1 MIRAVIFDLDGTLK
15 EFNLDI
21 KACRTKIINLLTQQ
35 GFPRSLFSIKET
47 AFDMLVKVKKY
58 LTAKGLEK
66 HKFAKIKDVV
76 FSVVEDFELEAAR
89 TAKMFAGIPETLK
102 ALRGMRLKIALCTIS
117 SEKTTSYI
125 LKRFHLEQ
133 FFDAVIT
140 RESVFEVK
148 PHPTHLEAALNALKV
163 KSQEAMLVGDSV
175 KDIEC
180 AIQLNVLAV
189 GVTTGLSSKE
199 ELTRSGAHYIA
210 SSANEIPILVEQLRK
225 NSEKFTSDHDGL
237 NSKLKQDNTTS

>member
-1 MIRAVIFDLDGTLK
+1 MIKAVIFDLDGTLK

-21 KACRTKIINLLTQQ
+21 KACRTKIVSLLTQR
-35 GFPRSLFSIKET
+35 GFSRSLFSLNET

-58 LTAKGLEK
+58 LTAKGMEK
-66 HKFAKIKDVV
+66 QEFAKIKDMI

-89 TAKMFAGIPETLK
+89 TAKIFADIPETLK
-102 ALRGMRLKIALCTIS
+102 ALRDMKLEIALCTIS
-117 SEKTTSYI
+117 SEKATSYI

-140 RESVFEVK
+140 RDSVFEVK
-148 PHPTHLEAALNALKV
+148 PHPKHLEAALDALKV
-163 KSQEAMLVGDSV
+163 RSQEAVLVGDSV

-189 GVTTGLSSKE
+189 GVTTGLSSIE
-199 ELTRSGAHYIA
+199 ELTCSGAHYIA
-210 SSANEIPILVEQLRK
+210 SSANDIPILIQKL
-225 NSEKFTSDHDGL
+225 NSE
-237 NSKLKQDNTTS
+237 NSEYHSPI

>member
-21 KACRTKIINLLTQQ
+21 KGCRTKIINLLTQE
-35 GFPRSLFSIKET
+35 GFSRSLFSLNES
-47 AFDMLVKVKKY
+47 AFDMLKTVKKY
-58 LTAKGLEK
+58 LITEDGKKQE
-66 HKFAKIKDVV
+66 FAKIEDMI

-102 ALRGMRLKIALCTIS
+102 ALRDMKLKIALCTIS
-117 SEKTTSYI
+117 SEKTTNYI

-163 KSQEAMLVGDSV
+163 KSQEAVLVGDSV

-189 GVTTGLSSKE
+189 GVTTGLSSIE
-199 ELTRSGAHYIA
+199 ELTCSGAHYIA
-210 SSANEIPILVEQLRK
+210 SSANEIPILIQQLNSK
-225 NSEKFTSDHDGL
+225 NSEYLSPV
-237 NSKLKQDNTTS
+237 

>member
-1 MIRAVIFDLDGTLK
+1 MIKAVIFDLDGTLK

-21 KACRTKIINLLTQQ
+21 KACRTKIISLLTQR
-35 GFPRSLFSIKET
+35 GFSRSLFSLNES
-47 AFDMLVKVKKY
+47 AFDMLKKVKKY
-58 LTAKGLEK
+58 LITEDGKKQE
-66 HKFAKIKDVV
+66 FAKIKDMI

-89 TAKMFAGIPETLK
+89 TAKIFAGIPETLK
-102 ALRGMRLKIALCTIS
+102 ALRDMKLEIALCTIS
-117 SEKTTSYI
+117 SEKATSYI

-148 PHPTHLEAALNALKV
+148 PHPKHLEAALDALKV
-163 KSQEAMLVGDSV
+163 RSQEAVLVGDSV

-189 GVTTGLSSKE
+189 GVTTGLSSIE
-199 ELTRSGAHYIA
+199 ELTCSGAHYIA
-210 SSANEIPILVEQLRK
+210 SSANDIPILIQKL
-225 NSEKFTSDHDGL
+225 NSE
-237 NSKLKQDNTTS
+237 NSEYLSPV

>member
-1 MIRAVIFDLDGTLK
+1 MIKAVIFDLDGTLK

-21 KACRTKIINLLTQQ
+21 KACRTKIVSLLTQR
-35 GFPRSLFSIKET
+35 GFSRSLFSLNET

-58 LTAKGLEK
+58 LTAKGMEK
-66 HKFAKIKDVV
+66 QEFAKIKDMI

-89 TAKMFAGIPETLK
+89 TAKIFADIPETLK
-102 ALRGMRLKIALCTIS
+102 ALRDMKLEIALCTIS
-117 SEKTTSYI
+117 SEKATSYI

-140 RESVFEVK
+140 RDSVFEVK
-148 PHPTHLEAALNALKV
+148 PHPKHLEAALDALKV
-163 KSQEAMLVGDSV
+163 RSQEAVLVGDSV

-189 GVTTGLSSKE
+189 GVTTGLSSIE
-199 ELTRSGAHYIA
+199 ELTCSGAHYIA
-210 SSANEIPILVEQLRK
+210 SSANEIPILIQKL
-225 NSEKFTSDHDGL
+225 NSE
-237 NSKLKQDNTTS
+237 NSEYLSPI

>member
-15 EFNLDI
+15 EFNLDT

-35 GFPRSLFSIKET
+35 SFSRSLFSIKET

-66 HKFAKIKDVV
+66 QEFAKIKDMV

-102 ALRGMRLKIALCTIS
+102 ALRDMKLKIALCTIS

-125 LKRFHLEQ
+125 LKRFYLEQ

-163 KSQEAMLVGDSV
+163 ESQEAVLVGDSV

-189 GVTTGLSSKE
+189 GVTTGLSSIE
-199 ELTRSGAHYIA
+199 ELTCSGAHYIA
-210 SSANEIPILVEQLRK
+210 SSANDIPILIQKLNSK
-225 NSEKFTSDHDGL
+225 NSEYLSPV
-237 NSKLKQDNTTS
+237 

>member
-1 MIRAVIFDLDGTLK
+1 MIKAVIFDLDGTLK

-21 KACRTKIINLLTQQ
+21 KACRTKIVSLLTQR
-35 GFPRSLFSIKET
+35 GFSRSLFSLNET
-47 AFDMLVKVKKY
+47 AFDMLLKVKKY
-58 LTAKGLEK
+58 FTAKGMEK
-66 HKFAKIKDVV
+66 QEFAKIKDMI

-89 TAKMFAGIPETLK
+89 TAKIFAGIPETLK
-102 ALRGMRLKIALCTIS
+102 ALRHMKLKIALCIIS
-117 SEKTTSYI
+117 SEKVTSYI

-148 PHPTHLEAALNALKV
+148 PHPKHLEAALDALKV
-163 KSQEAMLVGDSV
+163 RSQEAVLVGDSV

-189 GVTTGLSSKE
+189 GVMTGLSSIE
-199 ELTRSGAHYIA
+199 ELTCSGAHYIA
-210 SSANEIPILVEQLRK
+210 SSANDIPILIQK
-225 NSEKFTSDHDGL
+225 INSE
-237 NSKLKQDNTTS
+237 NSEYLSPV

>member
-1 MIRAVIFDLDGTLK
+1 MIKAVIFDLDGTLK

-21 KACRTKIINLLTQQ
+21 KACRTKIISLLTQR
-35 GFPRSLFSIKET
+35 GFSRSLFSLNES
-47 AFDMLVKVKKY
+47 AFDMLKKVKKY
-58 LTAKGLEK
+58 LITEDGKKQE
-66 HKFAKIKDVV
+66 FAKIKDMI

-89 TAKMFAGIPETLK
+89 TAKIFAGIPETLK
-102 ALRGMRLKIALCTIS
+102 ALRDMKLEIALCTIS
-117 SEKTTSYI
+117 SEKATSYI

-148 PHPTHLEAALNALKV
+148 PHPKHLEAALDALKV
-163 KSQEAMLVGDSV
+163 RSQEAVLVGDSV

-189 GVTTGLSSKE
+189 GVTTGLSSIE
-199 ELTRSGAHYIA
+199 ELTCSGAHYIA
-210 SSANEIPILVEQLRK
+210 SSANEIPILIQKL
-225 NSEKFTSDHDGL
+225 NSE
-237 NSKLKQDNTTS
+237 NSEYHSPI

>member
-1 MIRAVIFDLDGTLK
+1 MIKAVIFDLDGTLK

-21 KACRTKIINLLTQQ
+21 KACRTKIISLLTQR
-35 GFPRSLFSIKET
+35 GFSRSLFSLNES
-47 AFDMLVKVKKY
+47 AFDMLKKVKKY
-58 LTAKGLEK
+58 LITEDGKKQE
-66 HKFAKIKDVV
+66 FAKIKDMI

-89 TAKMFAGIPETLK
+89 TAKIFAGIPETLK
-102 ALRGMRLKIALCTIS
+102 ALRDMKLEIALCTIS
-117 SEKTTSYI
+117 SEKTTNYI

-148 PHPTHLEAALNALKV
+148 PHPKHLEAALDALKV
-163 KSQEAMLVGDSV
+163 RSQEAVLVGDSV

-189 GVTTGLSSKE
+189 GVTTGLSSIE
-199 ELTRSGAHYIA
+199 ELTCSGAHYIA
-210 SSANEIPILVEQLRK
+210 SSANDIPILIQKL
-225 NSEKFTSDHDGL
+225 NSE
-237 NSKLKQDNTTS
+237 NSEYLSPV

>member
-21 KACRTKIINLLTQQ
+21 KACRTKIINFLTQE
-35 GFPRSLFSIKET
+35 GFSRSLFSLNES
-47 AFDMLVKVKKY
+47 AFDMLKKIKKY
-58 LTAKGLEK
+58 LITEDGKKQE
-66 HKFAKIKDVV
+66 FAKIKDMI

-102 ALRGMRLKIALCTIS
+102 ALRDMKLEIALCTIS
-117 SEKTTSYI
+117 SEKTTNYI

-148 PHPTHLEAALNALKV
+148 PHPKHLEAALDALKV
-163 KSQEAMLVGDSV
+163 RSQEAVLVGDSV

-189 GVTTGLSSKE
+189 GVTTGLSSIE
-199 ELTRSGAHYIA
+199 ELTCSGAHYIA
-210 SSANEIPILVEQLRK
+210 SSANDIPILIQQLNSK
-225 NSEKFTSDHDGL
+225 NSEYLSPV
-237 NSKLKQDNTTS
+237 

>member
-1 MIRAVIFDLDGTLK
+1 MIKAVIFDLDGTLK

-21 KACRTKIINLLTQQ
+21 KGCRTKIINLLTQE
-35 GFPRSLFSIKET
+35 GFSHSLFSLNET
-47 AFDMLVKVKKY
+47 AFDMLKKVKKY
-58 LTAKGLEK
+58 LITEDRKKQE
-66 HKFAKIKDVV
+66 FAKIKDMI

-89 TAKMFAGIPETLK
+89 TAKLFAGIPETLK
-102 ALRGMRLKIALCTIS
+102 ALKDMKLEIALCTIS
-117 SEKTTSYI
+117 GEKTTNYI

-148 PHPTHLEAALNALKV
+148 PHPTHLEAALDALKV
-163 KSQEAMLVGDSV
+163 RSQEAVLVGDSV

-189 GVTTGLSSKE
+189 GVTTGLSSIE
-199 ELTRSGAHYIA
+199 ELSRSGAHYIA
-210 SSANEIPILVEQLRK
+210 SSANDILTLIQKL
-225 NSEKFTSDHDGL
+225 NSE
-237 NSKLKQDNTTS
+237 NSEYLGPV